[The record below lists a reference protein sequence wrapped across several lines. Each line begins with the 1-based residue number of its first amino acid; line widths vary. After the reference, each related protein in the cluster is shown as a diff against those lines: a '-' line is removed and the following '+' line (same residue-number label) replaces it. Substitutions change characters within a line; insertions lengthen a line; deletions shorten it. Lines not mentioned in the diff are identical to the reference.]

1 MCIRDSKY
9 LSYGKKIV
17 KIGPVDAEIY
27 SVNLKKEEIT
37 GGKYIAHGQKMKMK
51 LMILKNHNKNMNL
64 KFIQ

>member
-1 MCIRDSKY
+1 
-9 LSYGKKIV
+9 V